1 MLVIYKLAWV
11 KLNLVSVVCPFVI
24 NYFLEF
30 WIFCWK
36 FLADELYLYFEYR
49 KKIIFL
55 NGICN
60 RWNEYIYIQTSVV
73 FENLKLAE
81 IFVFH
86 VVLLKSRCRKPIK
99 YQLQLLIRLIK
110 SDMVISFM
118 LVIDF
123 TWDVYRN
130 LIHLTIYPH
139 ACFFRGEAEGGWAEG
154 SRW

>member
-1 MLVIYKLAWV
+1 M
-11 KLNLVSVVCPFVI
+11 N
-24 NYFLEF
+24 
-30 WIFCWK
+30 
-36 FLADELYLYFEYR
+36 
-49 KKIIFL
+49 
-55 NGICN
+55 
-60 RWNEYIYIQTSVV
+60 IYIQTSVV

-123 TWDVYRN
+123 CSATRRETCIV
-130 LIHLTIYPH
+130 I
-139 ACFFRGEAEGGWAEG
+139 
-154 SRW
+154 